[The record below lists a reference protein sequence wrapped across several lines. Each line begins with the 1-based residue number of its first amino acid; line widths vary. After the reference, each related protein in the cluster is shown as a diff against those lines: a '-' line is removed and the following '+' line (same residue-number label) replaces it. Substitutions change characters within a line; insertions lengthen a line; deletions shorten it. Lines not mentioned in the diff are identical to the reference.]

1 MKQKEE
7 TAYEKG
13 YRVAENGDLIG
24 PRGNTL
30 VPHASGNG
38 YPWFRYER
46 GSICVPTHR
55 LVAYQKFG
63 RDLYT
68 PGLEVRHKDNDFE
81 NNSWGNLLLGNK
93 SQNMMDKPP
102 EERKRIARIA
112 ALAQRKLSEG
122 EAQQLRNDHV
132 AGLSYRQLMK
142 KYGIAKSTVSYIV
155 NKRTYSLV

>member
-1 MKQKEE
+1 M
-7 TAYEKG
+7 A
-13 YRVAENGDLIG
+13 V
-24 PRGNTL
+24 
-30 VPHASGNG
+30 
-38 YPWFRYER
+38 
-46 GSICVPTHR
+46 HR
-55 LVAYQKFG
+55 LVVFEKFG
-63 RDLYT
+63 EDMYA
-68 PGLEVRHKDNDFE
+68 PGLEVRHKDNNFE

-102 EERKRIARIA
+102 EERKRIARIARIA